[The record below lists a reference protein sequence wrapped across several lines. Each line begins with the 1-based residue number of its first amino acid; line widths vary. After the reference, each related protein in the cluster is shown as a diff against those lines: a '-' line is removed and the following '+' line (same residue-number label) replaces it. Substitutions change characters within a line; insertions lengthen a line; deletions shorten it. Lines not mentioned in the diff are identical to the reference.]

1 MKKSILSKSA
11 TAFKFGA
18 ALAGLCITACGDDSS
33 SASQSSQDSYEY
45 TRGNALE
52 TAVFQYAA
60 ESLGEN
66 SDSTISVPFYHVL
79 GIDSADKKDIRVW
92 TYIWDIDYVLRG
104 DTLDTEFASEQS
116 GVFHLKKNGNT
127 YSVLSFDSLV
137 FEAKHDPA
145 EKLFG
150 KYYKD
155 YRAYKYND
163 FEQAPER
170 TAIVADFVKK
180 NDIPATMYCDYGYD
194 PIQIF
199 PDKKE
204 PAKHTKS
211 EIVAIY
217 SAPQVQDT
225 YSNTDNNT
233 TIIYF
238 YEDNTYRQYILQNG
252 EILPY
257 TEGSIQSDEPVDF
270 MKNEP
275 VMINVDGYY
284 KDGKELTDVRV
295 SFYVDL
301 EDKEAYRLYPIKAN
315 KDKEVV
321 AAFMQADKQ
330 KLVKADSS
338 VEMLT
343 TMWFYYEDGTFEQYA
358 LIDNEQNVLFS
369 SGDYSIKG
377 NFSTKNSVLTIHRT
391 KKYKD
396 GKGLSD
402 YESEHDYEI
411 GALEFIKVYPEK

>member
-1 MKKSILSKSA
+1 MKNKMLLGLFMSAVLSV
-11 TAFKFGA
+11 
-18 ALAGLCITACGDDSS
+18 IACSNLSS
-33 SASQSSQDSYEY
+33 STTESAQDSHQY

-60 ESLGEN
+60 ETLGEN
-66 SDSTISVPFYHVL
+66 RDSTINIPFYHIL
-79 GIDSADKKDIRVW
+79 GIDSTNKKDIRTW
-92 TYIWDIDYVLRG
+92 TYIWEIYYALRG
-104 DTLDTEFASEQS
+104 DTLDVDYAFEKS
-116 GVFHLKKNGNT
+116 GVIHLKKDADS
-127 YSVLSFDSLV
+127 YSVLSFDALV
-137 FEAKHDPA
+137 FEADHDPA

-180 NDIPATMYCDYGYD
+180 NNITATMYCDYGYD

-199 PDKKE
+199 PDKKD
-204 PAKHTKS
+204 PAKHTNS

-238 YEDNTYRQYILQNG
+238 YEDNTYRQYILQEG
-252 EILPY
+252 KILPY
-257 TEGSIQSDEPVDF
+257 TEGAIRSDEPVDF
-270 MKNEP
+270 MKNTP
-275 VMINVDGYY
+275 VMIDVKGYY
-284 KDGKELTDVRV
+284 KNGKKLTDVRV

-301 EDKEAYRLYPIKAN
+301 KDKEAYRLYPIKAN
-315 KDKEVV
+315 RDKEVV

-377 NFSTKNSVLTIHRT
+377 DFSTKKSVLTIHRT

-411 GALEFIKVYPEK
+411 GALEFIRVYPEK